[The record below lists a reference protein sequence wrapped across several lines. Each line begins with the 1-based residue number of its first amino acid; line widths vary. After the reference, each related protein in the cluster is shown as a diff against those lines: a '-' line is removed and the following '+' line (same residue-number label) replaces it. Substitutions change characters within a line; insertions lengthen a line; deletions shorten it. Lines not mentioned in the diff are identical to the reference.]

1 MEKQKT
7 IKKEVTIE
15 GAGLNTGINVK
26 CKFKPASLNSGINFI
41 RTDLPKRPAIKA
53 CISNV
58 LELSKS
64 VRHTSIG
71 NDGVEIHTIEH
82 LMASISALSIDNL
95 EIEINGREMPAID
108 GSALLY
114 FEVLR
119 DAGIVEQDGPRKRF
133 VVKEPIWVQD
143 NNCKLMILP
152 RVADDSLAISYTLDY
167 DHPMIRTQH
176 MSITPTEK
184 FFEKEIAP
192 ARTFCLEREVEE
204 LKGLG
209 LGKGAS
215 YDNTLV
221 VGEDGV
227 IKNKLRFDDE
237 YTRHKISDLMGDLYL
252 LGMPITG
259 QIIGIKSGHVLNIKM
274 LKKIQMHIERGE
286 AGAIKAGSVGPDLS
300 KGELD
305 RETIQK
311 ILPHRDPFLFVDRII
326 EIEPDK
332 RAVGIKNLTMNDD
345 FFRGH
350 FPGKP
355 IMPGV
360 LMVEAMAQVVGVIL
374 LAKGERHGKIAYFLS
389 MNNVKFRKTVLPGDQ
404 LVMDVEI
411 IKMKL
416 RTGQARG
423 RASVDG
429 NLVCEAD
436 MMFYVSKD
444 EG

>member
-7 IKKEVTIE
+7 IKKETAVE
-15 GAGLNTGINVK
+15 GAGLNTGIDVK
-26 CKFKPASLNSGINFI
+26 CTFKPADPNSGINFI
-41 RTDLPKRPAIKA
+41 RTDLPNRPAIKA

-71 NDGVEIHTIEH
+71 SDDAEIHTIEH

-95 EIEINGREMPAID
+95 AIEINGREMPAGD
-108 GSALLY
+108 GSALPY
-114 FEVLR
+114 FKVLK

-152 RVADDSLAISYTLDY
+152 RVADDPLAISYTLDY
-167 DHPMIRTQH
+167 DHPMIRTQY
-176 MSITPTEK
+176 MSIVPTEK
-184 FFEKEIAP
+184 FFEKEIAS

-274 LKKIQMHIERGE
+274 LKEIQMHIERGQ

-305 RETIQK
+305 RDAIQK

-350 FPGKP
+350 FPGRP
-355 IMPGV
+355 VMPGV
-360 LMVEAMAQVVGVIL
+360 LMVEAMAQVVGVVL
-374 LAKGERHGKIAYFLS
+374 LAKEGNRGKIAYFMS
-389 MNNVKFRKTVLPGDQ
+389 MNNVKFRKVVVPGDQ
-404 LVMDVEI
+404 LILEAEI
-411 IKMKL
+411 VKMKS
-416 RTGQARG
+416 RIGQAKG
-423 RASVDG
+423 RALVDG
-429 NLVCEAD
+429 KLVCEAE
-436 MMFYVSKD
+436 MMFSISKD
-444 EG
+444 E